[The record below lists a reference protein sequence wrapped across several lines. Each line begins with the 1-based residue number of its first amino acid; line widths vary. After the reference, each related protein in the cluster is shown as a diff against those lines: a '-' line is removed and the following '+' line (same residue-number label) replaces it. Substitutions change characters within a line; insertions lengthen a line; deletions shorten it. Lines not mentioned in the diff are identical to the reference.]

1 MNANSH
7 PITTLIA
14 TKQVESRTI
23 CYEQALQQVCSAIIR
38 NIRKVGDRNPKI
50 GVPGTVQY
58 QFCPPSDWVSGF
70 WSGQLWLAYKV
81 TGETTLKNSA
91 SMRRNYFKNL
101 IAHPDWLDHDLGFQF
116 SLSSVAEYKLTG
128 DEECKTLALQ
138 AADALLS
145 RFRRVGKYIVAWN
158 ETHELG
164 LEKTQGRTIIDSL
177 QNLALL
183 FWASDVTS
191 NPVYREAAI
200 QHADTLE
207 KHIIREDY
215 STYHCFLFDPATQQ
229 PLRGET
235 FQGYADESC
244 WARGQSWA
252 IHGFAQIFEHTGD
265 IKYLETAKNLADYA
279 IDHLPEDGIPLWDFN
294 LPKNQPQYRDSSAA
308 AIIAAGLLLI
318 ATYCEDGAEQARYRE
333 AGKDILAALI
343 KQCDLSSDPEAEGLL
358 SEGASFVNAGLC
370 DNMLP
375 YGDYYFVEALM
386 RANGYTDFFWK

>member
-1 MNANSH
+1 MNANLR
-7 PITTLIA
+7 PITASNTSQ
-14 TKQVESRTI
+14 QVHSNPI

-38 NIRKVGDRNPKI
+38 NVRKVGDRNPKI
-50 GVPGTVQY
+50 GVPGTNKY

-81 TGETTLKNSA
+81 TGDATLKNSA
-91 SMRRNYFKNL
+91 SMRRSYFKTL
-101 IAHPDWLDHDLGFQF
+101 LAHPDWLDHDLGFQF
-116 SLSSVAEYKLTG
+116 SLTSVAEYKLLG
-128 DEECKTLALQ
+128 DEKCKTLALQ

-200 QHADTLE
+200 QHADTL
-207 KHIIREDY
+207 KKYIIRDDY
-215 STYHCFLFDPATQQ
+215 STYHCFLFDPTTQQ

-252 IHGFAQIFEHTGD
+252 IHAYAQIFEHTGNSE
-265 IKYLETAKNLADYA
+265 YLETAKKLADYA
-279 IDHLPEDGIPLWDFN
+279 IEQLPDDGIPLWDFN
-294 LPKNQPQYRDSSAA
+294 LPKEEIQYRDSSAA

-318 ATYCEDGAEQARYRE
+318 AAHCEDGVEQTHYRQ
-333 AGKDILAALI
+333 AGLDILAGLI
-343 KQCDLSSDPEAEGLL
+343 KQCDLSSDPGAEGLL
-358 SEGASFVNAGLC
+358 SEGASFVKAGLC
-370 DNMLP
+370 NNMLP